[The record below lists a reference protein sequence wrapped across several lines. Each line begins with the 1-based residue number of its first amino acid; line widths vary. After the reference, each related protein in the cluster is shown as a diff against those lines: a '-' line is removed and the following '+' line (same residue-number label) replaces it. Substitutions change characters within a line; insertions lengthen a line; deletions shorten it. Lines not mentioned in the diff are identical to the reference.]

1 MKRDSILVVDFGTS
15 NVHVN
20 VVHVW
25 DGQILYSKSRK
36 YAMLSPKDGY
46 TEINP
51 HELWQASVQCV
62 KEVLDIMENVELHA
76 ITFSYFGDNIMLAD
90 SHGAPLTNII
100 LAFDVRG
107 TEEALGEFGS
117 RFTDEEFIGITGGTC
132 VTFCTGPKLLWF
144 KKHKPELFEKTSYF
158 YTNQQWINQNLG
170 LKPLNDYTMACR
182 KMMFDIKSKEWSKPI
197 LSFLGIKAEQLGEVV
212 PSTEIIGHIDK
223 YGEIALPFT
232 LPVIVGSH
240 DCDCGMYGAGAGIP
254 DSGIIGDIT
263 GTYDHLGFIE
273 QGFVNAGTENL
284 EAEIFSYCGPLIDT
298 SVCLGAFP
306 TSGAVLEW
314 FMREILDDCSP
325 AAYDMMWKH
334 AEFRGDSSLMFNP
347 HFSGNLGGIYGLGL
361 TKTKED
367 LFESMIES
375 LTFESRRILEG
386 CKKIK
391 KGSCDKVWVG
401 EGAARSEKWMQLR
414 ADIWGCRVERMQNI
428 EVSSV
433 GAALLAAVKVELYQD
448 IKSAARSMLHIRD
461 SYEPSKDIS
470 DRYELKYRQYLE
482 LVSNGIKTRGGSA

>member
-1 MKRDSILVVDFGTS
+1 M
-15 NVHVN
+15 
-20 VVHVW
+20 
-25 DGQILYSKSRK
+25 Q
-36 YAMLSPKDGY
+36 
-46 TEINP
+46 
-51 HELWQASVQCV
+51 VQR
-62 KEVLDIMENVELHA
+62 
-76 ITFSYFGDNIMLAD
+76 TW
-90 SHGAPLTNII
+90 
-100 LAFDVRG
+100 
-107 TEEALGEFGS
+107 
-117 RFTDEEFIGITGGTC
+117 
-132 VTFCTGPKLLWF
+132 KL
-144 KKHKPELFEKTSYF
+144 K
-158 YTNQQWINQNLG
+158 
-170 LKPLNDYTMACR
+170 
-182 KMMFDIKSKEWSKPI
+182 
-197 LSFLGIKAEQLGEVV
+197 
-212 PSTEIIGHIDK
+212 
-223 YGEIALPFT
+223 
-232 LPVIVGSH
+232 
-240 DCDCGMYGAGAGIP
+240 
-254 DSGIIGDIT
+254 
-263 GTYDHLGFIE
+263 
-273 QGFVNAGTENL
+273 
-284 EAEIFSYCGPLIDT
+284 IFSYCGPLIDT

-401 EGAARSEKWMQLR
+401 GGAARSEKWMQLR

-482 LVSNGIKTRGGSA
+482 LVSNGIKTGGRFSMKKSGIINAELMKALTLARHGHMITICDAGFPIPKGEDIIDLSLTAGIPSFFDTLKAVLNEIIVEKFIVVDHMEIYNPQGLQQVQKMMIKQEQEIWILSCS